1 MDKQLETGVYVVQVR
16 EGFTKKSCCSFGFC
30 PNYLPKIQKNS
41 NFFFVKPSLRG
52 VVVYL
57 GKVDILHIRSASNVH
72 LAIAKD

>member
-1 MDKQLETGVYVVQVR
+1 MTLAIFVLEQRGEQAVGDKRVYVFQV
-16 EGFTKKSCCSFGFC
+16 
-30 PNYLPKIQKNS
+30 I
-41 NFFFVKPSLRG
+41 G

>member
-1 MDKQLETGVYVVQVR
+1 MVEKQLETRVYIVQV
-16 EGFTKKSCCSFGFC
+16 
-30 PNYLPKIQKNS
+30 
-41 NFFFVKPSLRG
+41 RG